1 MQQID
6 RPYQLSDLPLQTHGK
21 VSLTPE
27 HTGQRYTRIIA
38 ITNMAILYTYG
49 ITVPAVL
56 CDTSRK
62 HHHHVLLCI
71 PVQAVGMQ
79 EGQGLVCPACQGKVK
94 EVEDPEGR

>member
-6 RPYQLSDLPLQTHGK
+6 RPYQLSDVPLQTHGK

-27 HTGQRYTRIIA
+27 HAGQHSTRIIA
-38 ITNMAILYTYG
+38 ITNMAILYIDG
-49 ITVPAVL
+49 MTVPAVL
-56 CDTSRK
+56 CDTLRRH

-79 EGQGLVCPACQGKVK
+79 EGQGLACPACREK
-94 EVEDPEGR
+94 